1 MILVGDLNVAAST
14 KDCHPS
20 IGWSRMYHKEE
31 LAIMHSILWQYTDM
45 WRKQNPHTTDVYTVW
60 DEKTFARS
68 VNKVRLQASVDDCY

>member
-1 MILVGDLNVAAST
+1 MNVAAST

-31 LAIMHSILWQYTDM
+31 LSIMHSILRQYTDM
-45 WRKQNPHTTDVYTVW
+45 WRRQNPNVTNIYTVW

-68 VNKVRLQASVDDCY
+68 VNKVHTSLASTKAQ